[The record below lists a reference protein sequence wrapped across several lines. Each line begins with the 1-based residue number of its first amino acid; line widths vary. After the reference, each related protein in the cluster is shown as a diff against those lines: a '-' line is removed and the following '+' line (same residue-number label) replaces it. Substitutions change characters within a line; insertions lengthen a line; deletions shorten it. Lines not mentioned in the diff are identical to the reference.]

1 MIDRRD
7 FLKLSGLAL
16 VAIGSGAG
24 VKKLFRRKERL
35 DITLAAMLPDD
46 HRVIARVLG
55 VLTGESGVS
64 LDPSRAL
71 LLGEASLTGKLRP
84 AGFSTGRVEDPEYV
98 ISLYRI
104 AGGNTSDIFIR
115 TDEYGI
121 LSPDASFSKS
131 LKALRSELMQM
142 PASVMVT
149 LRPVNE
155 ASLGGERYAVI
166 SSEGKDIERVA
177 LSGAV
182 KEVNVYGGNVIAVG
196 GGRASVKR
204 YGCKHGICSKM
215 GHAAIAGDVI
225 ACAPHKMTITIV

>member
-1 MIDRRD
+1 MIDRRG

-24 VKKLFRRKERL
+24 LKKLFGRKERR

-46 HRVIARVLG
+46 HRVIARVLSE
-55 VLTGESGVS
+55 LAGESGIA
-64 LDPSRAL
+64 LDPSRTL
-71 LLGEASLTGKLRP
+71 LLGEASLTGKLKP
-84 AGFSTGRVEDPEYV
+84 AGFSTGRVEEPEYV
-98 ISLYRI
+98 ISLSRI
-104 AGGNTSDIFIR
+104 AGGNTSDIFIK

-121 LSPDASFSKS
+121 LSPEAAFSRS
-131 LKALRSELMQM
+131 LKTLRSELKQV

-149 LRPVNE
+149 LRTVME
-155 ASLGGERYAVI
+155 GSIGGERYAVI
-166 SSEGKDIERVA
+166 GSEGKEIERVP

-182 KEVNVYGGNVIAVG
+182 KEINVYGGNVIAVG
-196 GGRASVKR
+196 GGRARVKHH
-204 YGCKHGICSKM
+204 GCEHGICSKM

>member
-1 MIDRRD
+1 MIDRRE

-24 VKKLFRRKERL
+24 VKKLFGRKERI

-46 HRVIARVLG
+46 HRVISRVLG

-64 LDPSRAL
+64 LDPNRTL
-71 LLGEASLTGKLRP
+71 LLGEASLTGKLKP
-84 AGFSTGRVEDPEYV
+84 AGFITGRVEDPEYV
-98 ISLYRI
+98 ISLSRI
-104 AGGNTSDIFIR
+104 SGGNTSDIFIK

-121 LSPDASFSKS
+121 LSPEASFSKS
-131 LKALRSELMQM
+131 LKTLRSELKQI

-149 LRPVNE
+149 LRSVMGG
-155 ASLGGERYAVI
+155 SSVGERYAVI
-166 SSEGKDIERVA
+166 SSEGKEIERVS

-182 KEVNVYGGNVIAVG
+182 KEVEVYGGNVIAAG
-196 GGRASVKR
+196 GGRASVKQ
-204 YGCKHGICSKM
+204 YGCKHGICAKM
-215 GHAAIAGDVI
+215 GHASIAGDVI